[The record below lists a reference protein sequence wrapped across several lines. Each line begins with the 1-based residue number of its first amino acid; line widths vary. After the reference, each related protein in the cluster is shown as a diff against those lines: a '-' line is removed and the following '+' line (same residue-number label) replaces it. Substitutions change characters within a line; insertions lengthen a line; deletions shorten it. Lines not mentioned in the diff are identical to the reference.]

1 MKILEHYSL
10 KAYHTFGIEV
20 DARAFAGV
28 ASANE
33 IIEAVDWANKRGF
46 PWMILGGGSN
56 ILFTQA
62 FPGLVIHMDIKGI
75 EVKKE
80 TPDKVIVKVGAG
92 EVWDEWVAWAV
103 SHGYGGLEN
112 LSLIPG
118 SVGASPVQNIGA
130 YGVELK
136 DHFHSLEFLE
146 FDTGKIHIFS
156 SSQCNFGYRNSIF
169 KQELKGKGAV
179 ISVSFCLSKK
189 PKINSSYGTI
199 QDELKS
205 MGVVRS
211 AITDVR
217 QAVIQIRERKLPD
230 PKLLGNAGSFFK
242 NPVID
247 QDVFRILQQR
257 FPNVAYF
264 QQADGRIKLAAGWL
278 IDRCGLKGLRK
289 DTCGVHDKQALVI
302 VNHGGA
308 SGKDILS
315 LSEEIQASVFSK
327 FEIQLEREVNVI

>member
-10 KAYHTFGIEV
+10 KAYHTFGNEV

-33 IIEAVDWANKRGF
+33 IIEAVYWAKERDL

-80 TPDKVIVKVGAG
+80 SPDQVIVKVGAG
-92 EVWDEWVAWAV
+92 EVWDDWVSWTV

-146 FDTGKIHIFS
+146 FDTGKIHVFS
-156 SSQCNFGYRNSIF
+156 ASQCNFGYRNSIF

-189 PKINSSYGTI
+189 PKINSSYGNI

-205 MGVVRS
+205 MGAVRP
-211 AITDVR
+211 AISDVR

-230 PKLLGNAGSFFK
+230 PKRLGNAGSFFK

-247 QDVFRILQQR
+247 KDVFR
-257 FPNVAYF
+257 
-264 QQADGRIKLAAGWL
+264 K
-278 IDRCGLKGLRK
+278 
-289 DTCGVHDKQALVI
+289 
-302 VNHGGA
+302 
-308 SGKDILS
+308 
-315 LSEEIQASVFSK
+315 
-327 FEIQLEREVNVI
+327 